1 MALDANKLMKEL
13 SSGSKW
19 DTGVTFNRTNPVPID
34 KSSYFIDIN
43 EAKNYALSGKT
54 SYVGQQIFILDDEL
68 STADVYVIQ
77 DLSGTLQKTVLSTDL
92 NEFTRISTTN
102 ELSSDLSNTTYIAN
116 LSPYIFSSYDDNL
129 LIGSGTYYSFSLK
142 LSAFLGYQ
150 IKRLCIQTNSRTNED
165 LLAGDELSV
174 IGTTSNTRDNI
185 TNDNTYFES
194 LPTTYPT
201 PGQQFTADITQIK
214 DIPTNITTM
223 YFFFK
228 TKNTLD
234 EIVYKSARLRMVQ
247 AQSGSSY
254 VPNPDFVHSI
264 IGWYPCISAICK
276 GSYFTKEQSDERYLN
291 NIPTGLSSYAATI
304 AQLSNDG
311 YALTSKTSSDIQLNT
326 KFNTLSTYQQ
336 IRSQLSNDNYALTSN
351 IPTYASISVNIHL
364 SDYALSNDVSSKT
377 ELNAKF
383 NSLSTYSNIS
393 NQLSNDG
400 YATNAWVNE
409 NKSKVTIGNN
419 ESPANLS
426 VYKVTAEE
434 YAERIAEGDILSNEL
449 YVIDDDYIN
458 AFGMQLK
465 NLHNGSDP
473 TDAVTKQ
480 QLDQSNSYVLSV
492 FSNAMLSA
500 GISKTTSVDG
510 ISYGQALSC
519 LYFIAQQIM

>member
-77 DLSGTLQKTVLSTDL
+77 DLSGTLQKTVLSADL
-92 NEFTRISTTN
+92 
-102 ELSSDLSNTTYIAN
+102 D
-116 LSPYIFSSYDDNL
+116 
-129 LIGSGTYYSFSLK
+129 
-142 LSAFLGYQ
+142 
-150 IKRLCIQTNSRTNED
+150 
-165 LLAGDELSV
+165 
-174 IGTTSNTRDNI
+174 
-185 TNDNTYFES
+185 
-194 LPTTYPT
+194 
-201 PGQQFTADITQIK
+201 
-214 DIPTNITTM
+214 
-223 YFFFK
+223 
-228 TKNTLD
+228 
-234 EIVYKSARLRMVQ
+234 
-247 AQSGSSY
+247 
-254 VPNPDFVHSI
+254 
-264 IGWYPCISAICK
+264 
-276 GSYFTKEQSDERYLN
+276 
-291 NIPTGLSSYAATI
+291 
-304 AQLSNDG
+304 
-311 YALTSKTSSDIQLNT
+311 
-326 KFNTLSTYQQ
+326 
-336 IRSQLSNDNYALTSN
+336 
-351 IPTYASISVNIHL
+351 
-364 SDYALSNDVSSKT
+364 
-377 ELNAKF
+377 AKF

-500 GISKTTSVDG
+500 GISKTTPVDG